1 MSLTI
6 FPVTARFLIARAAKR
21 QRTLMMRTHPE
32 PNDVA
37 RSRADYG
44 ELRPSSRLPSCARD
58 VELGSRI
65 CVTRIGI
72 PMGSGICFSDSL
84 KACSAE
90 RLAPMAQKVQVLLV
104 DDLDGGEASETVS
117 FSLDGTT
124 YEIDLSSDNAGKL
137 RKDFQSYI
145 DHARKGGGGGR
156 RRRARTGPGRERS
169 AEIRAW
175 ARQRGHKVSE
185 RGRIPATIIS
195 EYEASH

>member
-1 MSLTI
+1 
-6 FPVTARFLIARAAKR
+6 
-21 QRTLMMRTHPE
+21 
-32 PNDVA
+32 
-37 RSRADYG
+37 
-44 ELRPSSRLPSCARD
+44 
-58 VELGSRI
+58 
-65 CVTRIGI
+65 
-72 PMGSGICFSDSL
+72 
-84 KACSAE
+84 
-90 RLAPMAQKVQVLLV
+90 MAQKVQVLLV
-104 DDLDGGEASETVS
+104 DDLDGGEATETVS

-124 YEIDLSSDNAGKL
+124 YEIDLSSDNANKL

-145 DHARKGGGGGR
+145 DHARKGGSGGGGR